1 MDPKLII
8 EDLIDRLA
16 PRLGTERAGTRFR
29 VPLPSEIAGLIPPA
43 RAAQEVG
50 IEEMDFFDV
59 PANRRAILQRE
70 GGRCFYCLRAVDD
83 QNHVVEHV
91 VSRQTGSLR
100 R

>member
-8 EDLIDRLA
+8 EDLIDHLA

-29 VPLPSEIAGLIPPA
+29 VLLPSEIAGLIPPA

-70 GGRCFYCLRAVDD
+70 GGR
-83 QNHVVEHV
+83 
-91 VSRQTGSLR
+91 
-100 R
+100 